1 MAALTKEA
9 VDWFFKSPEVTRFK
23 VPIIIKGMC
32 AMRLNGSTY
41 KEIGDIHGMDAAKV
55 REIILQ
61 IIKCYERYTKYGMYK
76 GGDLNDNEINYIRLR
91 YKDTAVEDIARR
103 LRRSVGMI
111 ERQISQMMADG
122 IIGNFNRTLNPN
134 PITNTTRMLICRY
147 YKDNLRKG
155 MTEAAAKYNIASE
168 LGRSAETVGE
178 ILAEC
183 IANGTYEMY
192 NQYGEY

>member
-9 VDWFFKSPEVTRFK
+9 VDWFFKSPEAKCFK
-23 VPIIIKGMC
+23 APIRIKAMC

-41 KEIGDIHGMDAAKV
+41 KEIGDIHWEDAAKV
-55 REIILQ
+55 REDIQ
-61 IIKCYERYTKYGMYK
+61 KVVKSYERYIKYGMYK
-76 GGDLNDNEINYIRLR
+76 GGDLTGNEINYIRLR
-91 YKDTAVEDIARR
+91 YKDTAIEDIARR

-122 IIGNFNRTLNPN
+122 IIGSFNRGLNPY
-134 PITNTTRMLICRY
+134 PITTTTRMLICRY

-168 LGRSAETVGE
+168 LGRPVDIIGE

-183 IANGTYEMY
+183 MADGTYEMH
-192 NQYGEY
+192 NQYGT